1 MAVLGST
8 SLTGCNSIPDFIAAG
23 SLMIFQQGAAPTSWT
38 RQTTHDNKALRV
50 VNGNAGASSGGS
62 TVFTSVFASRTPGGT
77 ISGSTGQI
85 AAGGSTGQIAAG
97 GTVNATTLATT
108 QIPAHAHP
116 ITTYPT
122 SGSDSHPAGSFIM
135 SWPTS
140 GTPTS
145 TPPSNNTGGGQSHAH
160 PFSGAQHA
168 HPFAGT
174 QHAHPFA
181 GTFSGAAQDFA
192 VQYVDII
199 IAAKN

>member
-23 SLMIFQQGAAPTSWT
+23 SLMLFEQTSAPTSWT
-38 RQTTHDNKALRV
+38 KQTTHNNKALRV
-50 VNGNAGASSGGS
+50 ITGTAAPGGS
-62 TVFTSVFASRTPGGT
+62 TAFTTVFASRTPGGT
-77 ISGSTGQI
+77 IS
-85 AAGGSTGQIAAG
+85 GSTGQIAAG

-122 SGSDSHPAGSFIM
+122 SGSESHPAGSFIM
-135 SWPTS
+135 SWPTT
-140 GTPTS
+140 GTPTT
-145 TPPSNNTGGGQSHAH
+145 TPASNNAGGGQSHAH
-160 PFSGAQHA
+160 PFSG
-168 HPFAGT
+168 G